1 MLLAL
6 GYQAITV
13 AEFEKVRARVAV
25 LSVRV
30 TWLPVSLT
38 SRFATMHPFERRF
51 CQQPLPITNGSFLK
65 LVLLDLWWVSLIHRI
80 HATRY

>member
-13 AEFEKVRARVAV
+13 AEFEKARARVAV

-30 TWLPVSLT
+30 TWLPVSL
-38 SRFATMHPFERRF
+38 SARFATMHPFERRF
-51 CQQPLPITNGSFLK
+51 C
-65 LVLLDLWWVSLIHRI
+65 
-80 HATRY
+80 